1 MIFLLFLS
9 LLTSE
14 RYLPREEE
22 REELLLREEERLPTL
37 DEEREELDEELTR
50 ELEELLLLRLE
61 ELTLDERRLEEEE
74 LLLTREVERVL
85 LLRLEELTLD
95 ERRLEEELTPERF
108 DDEEEELPPLVVTA
122 LPREEREEELLTPL
136 VPPPRKGRCVE
147 LMVEPLNVEES
158 SFLLPGLNEGAGV
171 PPSVRVRAPPRR
183 VVELPAVGRAE
194 LPPEE
199 VPLFPFAISVPP
211 RDSSLTPPK
220 RSP

>member
-14 RYLPREEE
+14 HYLPREEE

-61 ELTLDERRLEEEE
+61 DEE

-95 ERRLEEELTPERF
+95 ERRPEEELTPERF
-108 DDEEEELPPLVVTA
+108 DDDEEELPPLVVTA